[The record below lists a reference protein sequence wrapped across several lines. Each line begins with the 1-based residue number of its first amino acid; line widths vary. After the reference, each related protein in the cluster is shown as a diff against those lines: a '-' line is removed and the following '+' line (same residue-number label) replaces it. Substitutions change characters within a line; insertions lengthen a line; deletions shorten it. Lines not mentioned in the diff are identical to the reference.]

1 MGEHPHLDA
10 TVAACVREIREV
22 SRRGAAAPTDFVA
35 METSLHEMRLKKS
48 AAALKIMARACA
60 LSAEAHCIAMRQ
72 TTAGVNDWQVGA
84 ETAYNFATHANGRA
98 QIRERGGPNA
108 S

>member
-35 METSLHEMRLKKS
+35 LETSLHEMQLQKPAAQLK
-48 AAALKIMARACA
+48 LMARACA
-60 LSAEAHCIAMRQ
+60 LSAQPHRIAHPQ
-72 TTAGVNDWQVGA
+72 TKAAVHELQFCSEI
-84 ETAYNFATHANGRA
+84 ETHFAPPGM
-98 QIRERGGPNA
+98 EPG
-108 S
+108 